1 MNRTIEPRGDL
12 SLLSLLV
19 GLATLFATFA
29 DAQVQTF
36 VSDHPELILS
46 SDQDWGT
53 LGYNV
58 AAHQPDIEGQPLTIG
73 SENYPNGLGHHAN
86 GSITLLLNGDYTTFA
101 ADVGVHPCAGG
112 SVIFQVFAD
121 GELKFKTDP
130 VRSGEAAIPMKI
142 DVRNVQ
148 ELRLEAKDAGDGIT
162 CDMANWAN
170 ARLESASTPQQPRP
184 QPVGL
189 NVAPFGRIATWDP
202 NRADGSRAN
211 RLEEFRA
218 EDVFTETE
226 LKPNRDGNYD
236 VPVYADG
243 KGCIGIQWLNRRS
256 LRELGIRYS
265 DSSLLP
271 NTNSIRVEAWQGESA
286 WQGGWKPLTGDWR
299 VTEGEILFQPKGR
312 QQSQKVRWIL
322 PKGPAAVRLSAFTH
336 SRWTSTNLF
345 VEVER
350 CAPWRRGKLQVHN
363 GELKIPGR
371 QTKPAEAVSFSMN
384 RAQHFAVSYSQLSS
398 LNSVPTVLQF
408 QLPKGNVGV
417 AVSDLLS
424 NDCVYLPDFG
434 LFVAREPIQVTL
446 ADYKRRIANQKT
458 LLELVGKLPDQTF
471 AQAMERTH
479 HNFQSAGPVMLSL
492 ACDNT
497 KFIVERDGTV
507 RFNVRGFEWLGMDR
521 QVDWQPWW
529 ASAGEIRPRFGSGT
543 NSLISRQL
551 DGGWLPIP
559 VNTTADGGVT
569 YVQRTFVAPCT
580 NTLSSELHRG
590 KSVCVV
596 EFTARNEHLEM
607 ASARLV
613 LSFRMNAATNPAT
626 SFSKTATG
634 FLVTGG
640 AQPFALI
647 GSVTADRS
655 EITTSGAE
663 LTWTPELLPGEQRRL
678 VVYLPGEAMRP
689 QEVANFGEVSALRRG
704 TEQYWKR
711 LLDGAT
717 RIHTPDAL
725 LNDLIRSSQ
734 VRCLIDARSEAGG
747 SRIGASIAAMSYG
760 PLESEAHSVIRGMD
774 FLGHHEFARRGLE
787 FFRHRYSTNGFLTTG
802 YTTFGTAWHLW
813 TLGEHYQLTRDTNWI
828 KEIAPELVRS
838 CQWIMRQTEKTRKLA
853 PRGNPV
859 PEYGLMP
866 PGVLADWNAFAYHYT
881 MNAYYFAALR
891 EVSQALGDISH
902 PETKRFADEAE
913 QLRKETLRAY
923 AWTQAQSP
931 ALRLRDGTW
940 IPHYPSQVHSPGRL
954 AEFFPGQDAGR
965 SWCYDVELGAHQ
977 LVPTGVLKPNS
988 REVARMMDHME
999 DVQFLAGGWFDY
1011 AAESNRADW
1020 FNLGGFSKVQ
1030 PYYTRN
1036 CEIYALRDDVK
1047 PFIRS
1052 YFNSI
1057 ASLLNPEVLTFWE
1070 HFHHSGAWDK
1080 THETGYFLH
1089 QTRTMFVQERGEEL
1103 WLAPF
1108 VPADWLA
1115 TGRTIQVDLVPTR
1128 FGPVSFRMDSHL
1140 DRGSVHAVI
1149 DLSATRLPNKVVLR
1163 LRHPDSRPIH
1173 SVTVSG
1179 GNCRTVNAGLQTISV
1194 RPKGPRLALRAK
1206 F

>member
-1 MNRTIEPRGDL
+1 MNQTNGPLRGL
-12 SLLSLLV
+12 RLLGLLA
-19 GLATLFATFA
+19 GLATTFA
-29 DAQVQTF
+29 MPAEAQVQTF
-36 VSDHPELILS
+36 ISDHPELILS
-46 SDQDWGT
+46 SEQDWGT

-58 AAHQPDIEGQPLTIG
+58 AAHQPDIEGQPLRIG
-73 SENYPNGLGHHAN
+73 SENYSNGLGHHAN

-101 ADVGVHPCAGG
+101 ADVGVHPCQGG
-112 SVIFQVFAD
+112 SVVFQVFAD
-121 GELKFKTDP
+121 GELKLKTGP
-130 VRSGEAAIPMKI
+130 LRSGEAAVPMKI

-170 ARLESASTPQQPRP
+170 ARLEPSSTLQQPRP

-189 NVAPFGRIATWDP
+189 NVAPFGRVATWDP

-226 LKPNRDGNYD
+226 LKPNADGSYE
-236 VPVYADG
+236 VPAYPDG
-243 KGCIGIQWLNRRS
+243 KGCVGIQWLNRRS
-256 LRELGIRYS
+256 LRELGIRFS
-265 DSSLLP
+265 DSALLP

-286 WQGGWKPLTGDWR
+286 WQGGWKPLAGDWR
-299 VTEGEILFQPKGR
+299 INEAEILFQPKGR

-322 PKGPAAVRLSAFTH
+322 PKAPTAVRLSAFTH
-336 SRWTSTNLF
+336 SRWVTTNLW
-345 VEVER
+345 VEIER
-350 CAPWRRGKLQVHN
+350 GAPWQRGKLQIYN
-363 GELKIPGR
+363 GELLTPGR
-371 QTKPAEAVSFSMN
+371 QPHTGEVTSFSLN
-384 RAQHFAVSYSQLSS
+384 RAQHFAVSYSQPSS
-398 LNSVPTVLQF
+398 LNSDPTVLRF
-408 QLPKGNVGV
+408 QLPKGNVAV

-424 NDCVYLPDFG
+424 NDCVYLPDCG
-434 LFVAREPIQVTL
+434 LFVAREPLQVSL
-446 ADYKRRIANQKT
+446 ADYKRRIASRKT
-458 LLELVGKLPDQTF
+458 LLEQVRELPDQTF
-471 AQAMERTH
+471 AQAMKKTH
-479 HNFQSAGPVMLSL
+479 HDFQSAGPVMLSL

-497 KFIVERDGTV
+497 KFIVERDGNV
-507 RFNVRGFEWLGMDR
+507 RFNARGFEWLGTDR

-529 ASAGEIRPRFGSGT
+529 NSAGEIRPRFGNGT
-543 NSLISRQL
+543 NSSFSRHL
-551 DGGWLPIP
+551 DGAWLPIP
-559 VNTTADGGVT
+559 VNTTVDGGIT

-580 NTLSSELHRG
+580 NTPSLGLYVG

-596 EFTARNEHLEM
+596 EFTARNDNLEM

-613 LSFRMNAATNPAT
+613 LSFRINAATNAAT
-626 SFSKTATG
+626 SFSETAAG
-634 FLVTGG
+634 LLVTGG
-640 AQPFALI
+640 TQPFAFI
-647 GSVTADRS
+647 TPVTADRS
-655 EITTSGAE
+655 AITTSGAE

-678 VVYLPGEAMRP
+678 VIYLSGEVMQP
-689 QEVANFGEVSALRRG
+689 QEVANFGDVSALRRG
-704 TEQYWKR
+704 TEQYWKGV
-711 LLDGAT
+711 LDGAT
-717 RIHTPDAL
+717 QIHTPDAR

-734 VRCLIDARSEAGG
+734 VRCLIDARSEAAG

-828 KEIAPELVRS
+828 KEIAPELVRA
-838 CQWIMRQTEKTRKLA
+838 CQWIVRQTEKTRRMA
-853 PRGNPV
+853 PGGNPV

-891 EVSQALGDISH
+891 EVSKALDDIGH
-902 PETKRFADEAE
+902 PDAMRFALEAE
-913 QLRKETLRAY
+913 RLRKETLRAY
-923 AWTQAQSP
+923 AWTQGQSP
-931 ALRLRDGTW
+931 ALPLRDGTW

-977 LVPTGVLKPNS
+977 LVPTGVLKPGS

-999 DVQFLAGGWFDY
+999 DVQFLASGWFDY
-1011 AAESNRADW
+1011 PADSNQADW

-1057 ASLLNPEVLTFWE
+1057 ASLLNPELLTFWE

-1080 THETGYFLH
+1080 THETGNFLH
-1089 QTRTMFVQERGEEL
+1089 QTRTMFVQERGDEL
-1103 WLAPF
+1103 WLAPY
-1108 VPADWLA
+1108 VPADWLT
-1115 TGRTIQVDLVPTR
+1115 TGRAIQVDSIPTH
-1128 FGPVSFRMDSHL
+1128 FGPVSFRIDSHS
-1140 DRGSVHAVI
+1140 DQGWI
-1149 DLSATRLPNKVVLR
+1149 DAAINLSSTRLPRKVVLR
-1163 LRHPDSRPIH
+1163 LRTSDSRPIH
-1173 SVTVSG
+1173 GLKVIGGSGNSVNSK
-1179 GNCRTVNAGLQTISV
+1179 LQTISM
-1194 RPKGPRLALRAK
+1194 RPKAARLELRADY
-1206 F
+1206 